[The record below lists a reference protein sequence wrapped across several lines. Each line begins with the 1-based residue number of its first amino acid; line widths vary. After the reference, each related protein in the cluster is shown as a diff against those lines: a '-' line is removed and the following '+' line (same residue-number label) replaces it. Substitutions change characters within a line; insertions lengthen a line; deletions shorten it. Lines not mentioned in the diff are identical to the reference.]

1 MFTVTNKRGAL
12 IEHCLAMLAVV
23 GMVIALAGCIPIP
36 GTNISACVLCL
47 HSQASTR
54 VGAPTDTS
62 AEAPSALP
70 AIPGSILPPASNTP
84 KASPSEASTAGGPP
98 GEPPPASLSPASAP
112 SEVEPTPAAPGAGV
126 GLGVAPHVNLTQTHG
141 TTPATTAGPATEPPP
156 GPADPLAQTLRQA
169 EGLSLTPYPDTG
181 GVPHICY
188 GHRITHATCDG
199 LLAQDKADAAAG
211 AERVVG
217 EPTWSV
223 LTERRRY
230 VLAELAY
237 MVGAT
242 GLSRF
247 TEMLKALH
255 AGDYAGAADEVI
267 LSTLKPP
274 TRAVRLAN
282 LMREG

>member
-1 MFTVTNKRGAL
+1 MRSSWPHDDLAAAGIGAVL
-12 IEHCLAMLAVV
+12 FLSLSLAACV
-23 GMVIALAGCIPIP
+23 PIP
-36 GTNISACVLCL
+36 GSTINACIVCFKSEASA
-47 HSQASTR
+47 R
-54 VGAPTDTS
+54 NGADADTS
-62 AEAPSALP
+62 AEAPAALP
-70 AIPGSILPPASNTP
+70 AIPGSILPPASITP
-84 KASPSEASTAGGPP
+84 KASPSEASTAGGAP
-98 GEPPPASLSPASAP
+98 GEPPPASPSPASAP

-126 GLGVAPHVNLTQTHG
+126 GVGVAPHVNLTQTHG
-141 TTPATTAGPATEPPP
+141 TIPATTAGPATEPPP
-156 GPADPLAQTLRQA
+156 VPADPLAQTLRQA

-188 GHRITHATCDG
+188 GHRITHATCDE

-255 AGDYAGAADEVI
+255 AGDYASAADEVI
-267 LSTLKPP
+267 LSALKPP